1 MHSGYYDAALAE
13 DTKVLSEFVY
23 HDKNRPSSC
32 IVRRGKTEYFILLF
46 DAAALGQTSSA
57 ECTYCRQAQLMD
69 FIGGSYPAIKGESGV
84 YCLCKQAPDGKK
96 MAVLIENLSYDTIF
110 DFDIELDGS
119 WDTAS
124 LYGGEGIL
132 SPDKKRLSVTT
143 DLPSGGALV
152 LELSK
157 AN

>member
-1 MHSGYYDAALAE
+1 
-13 DTKVLSEFVY
+13 
-23 HDKNRPSSC
+23 
-32 IVRRGKTEYFILLF
+32 
-46 DAAALGQTSSA
+46 
-57 ECTYCRQAQLMD
+57 MD
-69 FIGGSYPAIKGESGV
+69 FIGSGYPAVENESGI
-84 YCLCKQAPDGKK
+84 YCLCKQTPDVRK
-96 MAVLIENLSYDTIF
+96 MAALIENLSYDTIF

-132 SPDKKRLSVTT
+132 SPDKQRLSVTT